1 MAFSS
6 VLFLLLSVS
15 AYCIWSLGSD
25 NAKEQQQS
33 LEYYATSTFVPPMA
47 LLAFR
52 VICALIIWSLNA
64 FLLFDSGGLKLD
76 VQMRDGSN
84 KKVLLRHGERFTPFT
99 VWCWVCQG
107 LYFGLAVFL
116 SLSHEGYVDLKQ
128 YTNLLPHFKVA
139 AHILFEISFSTAYLV
154 SAVVTY
160 VLIPATI
167 KRKLP
172 LDNFFM
178 TLPKI
183 MHNANVVFIAVELV
197 LNKVDFKFGHH
208 AFLLVYAMAYVVF
221 AWGWFEV
228 KGLFYYFFLDYVRPD
243 ALAWHVALLVLLL
256 ACFGAG
262 YLASTAI
269 HAGNVP
275 ATAALLIG
283 TFLVIKVK

>member
-6 VLFLLLSVS
+6 VLCLLLSV
-15 AYCIWSLGSD
+15 AVYCVWTLGRNFD
-25 NAKEQQQS
+25 KQQQLS
-33 LEYYATSTFVPPMA
+33 LALYTTSSVVPPSA
-47 LLAFR
+47 LLVFR
-52 VICALIIWSLNA
+52 VFCATIIWSLNA

-76 VQMRDGSN
+76 VQMRDGTN
-84 KKVLLRHGERFTPFT
+84 KKVFLKHGERFTPFT

-107 LYFGLAVFL
+107 LYFGLAVLL

-128 YTNLLPHFKVA
+128 YTPLVSST
-139 AHILFEISFSTAYLV
+139 AHILFEISFATAFLV

-178 TLPKI
+178 PLPKI
-183 MHNANVVFIAVELV
+183 MHNANVVFISMELI
-197 LNKVDFKFGHH
+197 LNKIDFNFSHH
-208 AFLLVYAMAYVVF
+208 PYLLFYAMAYVVF
-221 AWGWFEV
+221 AWAWFEV

-256 ACFGAG
+256 ACFAAG
-262 YLASTAI
+262 YLASTAV
-269 HAGNVP
+269 HAGSVP
-275 ATAALLIG
+275 ATVALLIG